1 MYVPVVPSFDCH
13 TIVLCTEQESIQI
26 FSLYLIIVISKYI
39 NYNTAVTRFRKTYLG
54 FLQDCYKIPQD
65 LTRSRKI
72 LQECKKKGFFLEF
85 QPRAFLLASFN
96 LLAYFNASLVS
107 TYICTYM

>member
-13 TIVLCTEQESIQI
+13 TIVLCTEQELIQI

-54 FLQDCYKIPQD
+54 FLQDCYKIPQLRSHKISQD
-65 LTRSRKI
+65 LAGM
-72 LQECKKKGFFLEF
+72 QEKRIFLGI
-85 QPRAFLLASFN
+85 
-96 LLAYFNASLVS
+96 S
-107 TYICTYM
+107 T